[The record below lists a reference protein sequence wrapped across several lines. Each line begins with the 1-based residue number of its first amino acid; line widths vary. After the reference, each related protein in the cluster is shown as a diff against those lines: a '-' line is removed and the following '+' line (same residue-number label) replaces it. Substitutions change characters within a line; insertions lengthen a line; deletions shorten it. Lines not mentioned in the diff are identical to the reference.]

1 MTDNQLDGF
10 QQLARIA
17 ASEAAPSID
26 VSGRVLRTVRQLHV
40 RDRADRETV
49 VFCYGA
55 LVAACTALLLVLQLP
70 DDSLLPMAKPFI
82 SMLP

>member
-10 QQLARIA
+10 ERLARSA
-17 ASEAAPSID
+17 ACESAPSID
-26 VSGRVLRTVRQLHV
+26 ISSRVLRTIRKLQV
-40 RDRADRETV
+40 RDRVDRETI

-55 LVAACTALLLVLQLP
+55 LFAACAALLLVLQLP